1 MPRRTTVAP
10 STDSPGSPDSPAT
23 SDGGSLRETAIRSG
37 VYLVGREAVG
47 IGVRLLGLVLVMR
60 RIGPAEFGIYG
71 AAAAYVILASTL
83 AQMGAEVF
91 LIRQPGPLPRRRYD
105 EVFTTLLVTSA
116 VVVVVGLALSFAVA
130 PWLRPV
136 GVVVPARVMVLSV
149 PLNVLWAPMQAC
161 IERQFAYRRL
171 GFLEVGSD
179 VVLYGT
185 AVPLAFLGAG
195 PWSLIAGFF
204 AWQAWR
210 LVGSMALSG
219 LWPRLAWSSGTAR
232 ELIAHGRT
240 YALTTWIAGARAAIL
255 TLIVGTYAGATGVGL
270 VNFAQRMV
278 TTMNFTDRGVHR
290 IGMVAIS
297 KASRERP
304 GRLSVAMEEGTLLL
318 QVVAAVPF
326 VAFGLA
332 APWVVPDVFGRDWLP
347 AMPVYVLLALWAMLR
362 VPVTVQ
368 RTLLYAHGR
377 NIPPAIT
384 SMIELV
390 LVSTVALVA
399 VRQLGIVGFGIASV
413 VAVSSS
419 VYTHHAARRLV
430 ELRYRRL
437 VLPMVALVPPVFAAV
452 VPVPWAFLLLLVPV
466 SVLALPSMRA
476 ELRHLI
482 STARATVGRPRA
494 AGAAPSTPQPAPAV
508 VTALPVRTPPRVATL
523 GAPGTGGREM
533 AMNGSS
539 RTTPNVSLFP
549 PFQAWRLQAG
559 SVVDPTNPR
568 IADRASLDAH
578 GLTFRPTPPAA
589 GDERR
594 PGGHEDGSG
603 RPDAPVHV
611 DGTASGSEFRV
622 PDMVQALLAET
633 DPVTGLPSPVVL
645 LARLGRLLG
654 AVRETGWTLAVVAV
668 ELRRGEGARPGA
680 APEEMLADVAEGLRA
695 ELRFDDLVARVGAAT
710 FVAAVTLVGR
720 GLDGIHVAAHVEGS
734 VRAALAA
741 SGHRALPER
750 WTVRSAHEVVPLP
763 CDRDADEL
771 VRRVLEALDG

>member
-10 STDSPGSPDSPAT
+10 STDSPDSPDSRAT

-37 VYLVGREAVG
+37 AYLVGREAVG
-47 IGVRLLGLVLVMR
+47 VGVRLLGLVLVMR
-60 RIGPAEFGIYG
+60 RIGPADFGIYG

-91 LIRQPGPLPRRRYD
+91 LLRQPGPLPRRRYD
-105 EVFTTLLVTSA
+105 EVFTTLLVTSS
-116 VVVVVGLALSFAVA
+116 VVVAVGLALSFVVA

-161 IERQFAYRRL
+161 IERQFAYRKL

-204 AWQAWR
+204 AWQSWR
-210 LVGSMALSG
+210 FVGSMALSG

-232 ELIAHGRT
+232 ELVAHGRT
-240 YALTTWIAGARAAIL
+240 YALTTWIAGGRAAIL

-297 KASRERP
+297 KASREQP
-304 GRLSVAMEEGTLLL
+304 GRLSAAMEEGTLLL

-332 APWVVPDVFGRDWLP
+332 APWVVPDVFGRAWLP

-362 VPVTVQ
+362 VPLTVQ

-377 NIPPAIT
+377 NIPPAVT
-384 SMIELV
+384 STIELV

-419 VYTHHAARRLV
+419 VYTHHAAHP
-430 ELRYRRL
+430 
-437 VLPMVALVPPVFAAV
+437 VLH
-452 VPVPWAFLLLLVPV
+452 
-466 SVLALPSMRA
+466 
-476 ELRHLI
+476 RHG
-482 STARATVGRPRA
+482 ART
-494 AGAAPSTPQPAPAV
+494 QPAEQQ
-508 VTALPVRTPPRVATL
+508 
-523 GAPGTGGREM
+523 G
-533 AMNGSS
+533 
-539 RTTPNVSLFP
+539 
-549 PFQAWRLQAG
+549 Q
-559 SVVDPTNPR
+559 
-568 IADRASLDAH
+568 
-578 GLTFRPTPPAA
+578 
-589 GDERR
+589 
-594 PGGHEDGSG
+594 
-603 RPDAPVHV
+603 
-611 DGTASGSEFRV
+611 
-622 PDMVQALLAET
+622 
-633 DPVTGLPSPVVL
+633 
-645 LARLGRLLG
+645 
-654 AVRETGWTLAVVAV
+654 
-668 ELRRGEGARPGA
+668 
-680 APEEMLADVAEGLRA
+680 
-695 ELRFDDLVARVGAAT
+695 
-710 FVAAVTLVGR
+710 
-720 GLDGIHVAAHVEGS
+720 
-734 VRAALAA
+734 
-741 SGHRALPER
+741 
-750 WTVRSAHEVVPLP
+750 
-763 CDRDADEL
+763 
-771 VRRVLEALDG
+771 